1 MKTFMLQLILFIV
14 VTSILGYYYKSKED
28 DFTVENFGN
37 YDNYQLKE
45 TFTSI
50 YDNFYSKVYD
60 KLFVSDIKNE
70 FELFNVN
77 NYTVKEDRHFDN
89 KSIKFLDLGCGTGKH
104 LTILKRTGH
113 NCVGIDKSMK
123 MLEVA
128 RRNEPTIPLV
138 KGDFHNKSTFKNREF
153 SHITC
158 FFYTIYYSEYPDKI
172 FKNVNYWLKPKGYF
186 CIHLVDRDKF
196 DPVLERA
203 SKLIPLFNPQKH
215 SHTRVTQTK
224 LKFDKFKYVADWK
237 FKKDNVQFEEN
248 FMFNNN
254 SQHRQNRHH
263 FYMKNIDYYKKLAKK
278 NGFKL
283 IRIIDLLPA
292 NHDDNYVYI
301 FQKVY
306 GM

>member
-128 RRNEPTIPLV
+128 RKNEPTIPLV

-254 SQHRQNRHH
+254 SQHRQNRHN

>member
-1 MKTFMLQLILFIV
+1 MKTFMLQVILFIV
-14 VTSILGYYYKSKED
+14 ITSILGYYYKIRDD
-28 DFTVENFGN
+28 DFSVEAFSNFGN
-37 YDNYQLKE
+37 YEVRE

-60 KLFVSDIKNE
+60 KLFASDIKNE
-70 FELFNVN
+70 FEFFNVN
-77 NYTVKEDRHFDN
+77 MYTVKQDRNFDN
-89 KSIKFLDLGCGTGKH
+89 KDIKFLDLGCGTGKH
-104 LTILKRTGH
+104 LAIMHRQGYKCT
-113 NCVGIDKSMK
+113 GIDKSMK

-128 RRNEPTIPLV
+128 RRDEPTIPLI
-138 KGDFHNKSTFKNREF
+138 KGDFNNKSTFKNREF

-158 FFYTIYYSEYPDKI
+158 FFYTIYYSEYPDKV

-215 SHTRVTQTK
+215 THNRVTQTK
-224 LKFDKFKYVADWK
+224 LKFDKFNYLADWK
-237 FKKDNVQFEEN
+237 FNKDNVSFEEH
-248 FMFNNN
+248 FMFNNGMQN
-254 SQHRQNRHH
+254 RQNKHS
-263 FYMKNIDYYKKLAKK
+263 FYMKDIKFYIKLAKK

-283 IRIIDLLPA
+283 VKIIDLLPA
-292 NHDDNYVYI
+292 NHDDNYIYI